1 MTSPFPQTRRRTRIR
16 SAAGVCALI
25 ALLCIGVSAS
35 TASLHAAARVAIDAA
50 EGAEH
55 ADSWMPVIAKTFNLA
70 ILIGVLTYFL
80 RPYAVTYL
88 RTRGETIRKGL
99 VDAAALRV
107 DADARLAE
115 VRARLTTLP
124 GELSALRQQ
133 GTDELAAERVRLAEA
148 TKVARERVVAQ
159 TRREIEMQARV
170 AHRNLIEH
178 TAELSVA
185 VAKARIAR
193 EMTAADQSR
202 LVDRYASEVQS

>member
-1 MTSPFPQTRRRTRIR
+1 MTSPSYVTRWTRIR
-16 SAAGVCALI
+16 SAAVLCALI
-25 ALLCIGVSAS
+25 AVICFGLSAS
-35 TASLHAAARVAIDAA
+35 TASLHAAARVATDAA

-80 RPYAVTYL
+80 RSPLVTYL
-88 RTRGETIRKGL
+88 RTRSEAIRKGL

-107 DADARLAE
+107 EADARLAE

-124 GELSALRQQ
+124 GELATLRQQ

-148 TKVARERVVAQ
+148 TTVARERVVAR

-170 AHRNLIEH
+170 AHRNLLEY
-178 TAELSVA
+178 TAELSV
-185 VAKARIAR
+185 VIAKARIER
-193 EMTAADQSR
+193 EMTAADQVR
-202 LVDRYASEVQS
+202 LLDRYATEVQS